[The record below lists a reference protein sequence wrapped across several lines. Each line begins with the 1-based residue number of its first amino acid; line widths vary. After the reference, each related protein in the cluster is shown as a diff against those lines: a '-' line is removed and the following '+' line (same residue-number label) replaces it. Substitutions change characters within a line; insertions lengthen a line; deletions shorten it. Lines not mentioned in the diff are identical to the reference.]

1 MSSSSKSA
9 SDRAVEGGWGE
20 GTDSGMSG
28 KQWVGDWGSE
38 AATSD
43 AASKGLAS
51 PAAASG
57 SSGSSAD
64 GSGQGG
70 LGDAEEVV
78 KSDVGVPSQA
88 GVAGGKGDSSAQG
101 WKPQGVGR
109 AGGVAA
115 AGGYGSETSVMEG
128 DAGFSADQQRS
139 GGGGGSASLQPASA
153 VGNVGQDV
161 GEKSDFEDGGGVL
174 DGVAGR
180 VSGLDA
186 ASESLMEG
194 INSLSGVAGASYEG
208 MPGMQGGQGEGQ
220 QGSGGMGFLIT
231 MPDGIP
237 EGRLRVGG
245 EDAQAATSVDGES
258 NAAITG
264 DSVAQRVEQ
273 VYGISPEASPGVAE
287 AEAYKAEAKQ
297 EGKEDHGQST
307 A

>member
-1 MSSSSKSA
+1 
-9 SDRAVEGGWGE
+9 
-20 GTDSGMSG
+20 
-28 KQWVGDWGSE
+28 
-38 AATSD
+38 
-43 AASKGLAS
+43 
-51 PAAASG
+51 
-57 SSGSSAD
+57 
-64 GSGQGG
+64 
-70 LGDAEEVV
+70 
-78 KSDVGVPSQA
+78 
-88 GVAGGKGDSSAQG
+88 
-101 WKPQGVGR
+101 
-109 AGGVAA
+109 
-115 AGGYGSETSVMEG
+115 MEG

-153 VGNVGQDV
+153 VGNAGQDV
-161 GEKSDFEDGGGVL
+161 GEKSDFEAGGGVL

-186 ASESLMEG
+186 ARESLMEG

-208 MPGMQGGQGEGQ
+208 MPGMQGGQREGQ
-220 QGSGGMGFLIT
+220 QGSGGMGQQGMKGAKGGSDT

-245 EDAQAATSVDGES
+245 EDAQAAISVDGES

-287 AEAYKAEAKQ
+287 AEAYKVESKQ